1 MSFLRVVER
10 FGVKKDVL
18 WVPLYTLL
26 RGFGNVALVI
36 LVGAMMPLAGLAKT
50 LPANMGLVVLNHAD
64 EEVAPLANKNL
75 VAQRFLF
82 LVLDLVQAK
91 TFWITEL
98 TLAVITFLGI
108 CSLTLFIQTIAQ
120 VTIAIAT
127 MSGAVRIRFFAA
139 IAVK

>member
-1 MSFLRVVER
+1 
-10 FGVKKDVL
+10 
-18 WVPLYTLL
+18 
-26 RGFGNVALVI
+26 
-36 LVGAMMPLAGLAKT
+36 
-50 LPANMGLVVLNHAD
+50 MGLVVLNHAD

-91 TFWITEL
+91 TFWIAEL

-120 VTIAIAT
+120 VTISIAT
-127 MSGAVRIRFFAA
+127 ME
-139 IAVK
+139 